1 MNMVTSIILRRM
13 RTPFLLLIAVYSV
26 AILGMVLIPG
36 VDDQGNVWRM
46 SFFHAFYF
54 VSFTATTIGFGEIPY
69 PLTDAQRLWA
79 LVTVYST
86 VISWF
91 YALGKILSLIQDK
104 AFKEAVAAN
113 KFKYDIKSL
122 QQPFYL
128 ICGFGETGKAVVN
141 SLTEEHYR
149 VVVVE
154 KNENNLNAL
163 NLDELKEYVPSIIG
177 NASEPDILELA
188 GIRHPMCQGVI
199 AVTASDETNL
209 KIAVSSKLLH
219 PEIKVACRSEF
230 KDIEENMRSFGT
242 NHIVNPYES
251 FADIFS
257 MLVHSP
263 SLHLIYDW
271 LTGVPNT
278 TLSDPIYINK
288 GPWIL
293 CGYGRFGRELYKHLK
308 AQNISTVVIDPK
320 KSLKEEFDLD
330 EDENRFI
337 IGTGTDHKT
346 LNQAGISSAA
356 GLIAGS
362 DNDSNNLSIIMTAV
376 DINPHIF
383 SIARQNKWNNHILY
397 SSLEHQNIISSD
409 ASVNFLTMHPREIIA
424 RRIRAYFLTPLL
436 ENFLN
441 IARQQDN
448 EWSNITIS
456 RLSAVVGDSRP
467 HVWSA
472 TINHSTAPAVSQ
484 ALDYGRTIKI
494 THLTQDPGDR
504 KAKLRCVPLL
514 LIRDNQEILL
524 PDDDIEIKMGDE
536 LLFCGTYQVKDNMHW
551 TLNVMRSLN
560 YVMSFKDEPDSYIW
574 RLYYRHKEK
583 PKHRKNKQ

>member
-1 MNMVTSIILRRM
+1 MNMVTLIILRRM
-13 RTPFLLLIAVYSV
+13 RTPFLLLIGVYSV
-26 AILGMVLIPG
+26 TILGMVLIPG

-69 PLTDAQRLWA
+69 ALTEAQRLWA

-86 VISWF
+86 VIAWF

-104 AFKEAVAAN
+104 AFRSAVAAN
-113 KFKYDIKSL
+113 KFKNDIKAMHE
-122 QQPFYL
+122 PFYL

-154 KNENNLNAL
+154 KNEKNLNQL

-177 NASEPDILELA
+177 NASQPDILELA
-188 GIRHPMCQGVI
+188 GIRHKMCQGVI

-209 KIAVSSKLLH
+209 KIAITSKLLH

-230 KDIEENMRSFGT
+230 KDVEENMLSFGT
-242 NHIVNPYES
+242 DHIVNPFES
-251 FADIFS
+251 FAEIFS
-257 MLVHSP
+257 TLTHSP
-263 SLHLIYDW
+263 SLYLIYDW
-271 LTGVPNT
+271 LTGAPNT
-278 TLSDPIYINK
+278 KLSEPIYINK

-308 AQNISTVVIDPK
+308 AQNISTVVIDPD
-320 KSLKEEFDLD
+320 KSLTEEFDLN

-346 LNQAGISSAA
+346 LNQAGIASAA

-376 DINPHIF
+376 EINPHVF

-397 SSLEHQNIISSD
+397 SSLEHQNKSSD
-409 ASVNFLTMHPREIIA
+409 TSVNFLTMHPREIIA
-424 RRIRAYFLTPLL
+424 RKIRAYFLTPLL
-436 ENFLN
+436 EDFLN

-472 TINHSTAPAVSQ
+472 TINHSNAPAVSKS
-484 ALDYGRTIKI
+484 LDFGRSIKI

-514 LIRDNQEILL
+514 LIRDNQETLL
-524 PDDDIEIKMGDE
+524 PEDELEIKIGDK
-536 LLFCGTYQVKDNMHW
+536 LLFCGTYQDKDNMHW

-560 YVMSFKDEPDSYIW
+560 YVMSYKDEPEAYIW
-574 RLYYRHKEK
+574 RLFYHYKNKSERRHK
-583 PKHRKNKQ
+583 R

>member
-1 MNMVTSIILRRM
+1 MNMVTLIILRRM
-13 RTPFLLLIAVYSV
+13 RVPFLLLIGVYSIT
-26 AILGMVLIPG
+26 ILGMVLIPG
-36 VDDQGNVWRM
+36 VDDQGNTWHM

-69 PLTDAQRLWA
+69 ALTEAQRLWA

-86 VISWF
+86 VIAWF
-91 YALGKILSLIQDK
+91 YALGKILGLIQDK
-104 AFKEAVAAN
+104 AFRKAVATN
-113 KFKYDIKSL
+113 KFKNDIKTL
-122 QQPFYL
+122 HQPFYL

-149 VVVVE
+149 VVVIE
-154 KNENNLNAL
+154 KDQNNLNAL

-177 NASEPDILELA
+177 DASEPDILELA
-188 GIRHPMCQGVI
+188 GIRHRMCQGVI
-199 AVTASDETNL
+199 AVTASDEANL
-209 KIAVSSKLLH
+209 KIAISSKLLH
-219 PEIKVACRSEF
+219 PEIKVACRSES
-230 KDIEENMRSFGT
+230 KEIEENMLSFGT

-257 MLVHSP
+257 MLTHSP

-271 LTGVPNT
+271 LTGAPNT
-278 TLSDPIYINK
+278 TLSDPIYLSK

-293 CGYGRFGRELYKHLK
+293 CGYGRFGRELYKHLQT
-308 AQNISTVVIDPK
+308 QNISTVVIDPD
-320 KSLKEEFDLD
+320 KSLKEEFDLN

-346 LNQAGISSAA
+346 LNQAGIASAA

-376 DINPHIF
+376 DINPNVF

-397 SSLEHQNIISSD
+397 SSLEHQNKSLD
-409 ASVNFLTMHPREIIA
+409 TTANFLTMYPREIIA
-424 RRIRAYFLTPLL
+424 RKIRAYFLTPLL
-436 ENFLN
+436 DNFLSL
-441 IARQQDN
+441 ARQQDN
-448 EWSNITIS
+448 EWANITIS
-456 RLSAVVGDSRP
+456 RLSALVGNSRP

-472 TINHSTAPAVSQ
+472 SIKQSTAPAVSESLSQ
-484 ALDYGRTIKI
+484 GRSIKI
-494 THLTQDPGDR
+494 AHLTQDPGDR

-514 LIRDNQEILL
+514 LVRDKQEILL
-524 PDDDIEIKMGDE
+524 PEDELEIKIGDE
-536 LLFCGTYQVKDNMHW
+536 LLFCGTYRVKDNMHW

-560 YVMSFKDEPDSYIW
+560 YVMSFKDEPESYIW
-574 RLYYRHKEK
+574 RLYHRHREK
-583 PKHRKNKQ
+583 IEHRKNPR